1 MSIVEGFFK
10 KGRNTLH
17 LTVNDLKSRSK
28 FPLGKACKTQNR
40 SLRLW
45 YQKTHIFLQKNYD

>member
-1 MSIVEGFFK
+1 
-10 KGRNTLH
+10 LH